1 MSNKRTNM
9 AITMERKDDLQKAV
23 LEIAKRTNEIVKWT
37 DVVNY
42 LIDNYRKEAVEDMI
56 SDIKVKGG

>member
-1 MSNKRTNM
+1 MSSKRTNM

-56 SDIKVKGG
+56 SDIKIKRG

>member
-1 MSNKRTNM
+1 M

-56 SDIKVKGG
+56 SDIKIKGG

>member
-1 MSNKRTNM
+1 MSSKRTNM

-56 SDIKVKGG
+56 SDIKIKGG